1 MKKILRIV
9 NAITIGSKFK
19 TAVLWFYILSIV
31 IILDAY
37 IGLKPHIQ
45 HYFGTVGLFV
55 GKLLAVY
62 YGILIARIGGE
73 YLQDFMNK
81 NIGDLKDE
89 DAE

>member
-1 MKKILRIV
+1 MKKILRII
-9 NAITIGSKFK
+9 NAITIGFKFK

-31 IILDAY
+31 IIIDSCV
-37 IGLKPHIQ
+37 GLKPYIQ
-45 HYFGTVGLFV
+45 QYFGIVGLFV
-55 GKLLAVY
+55 GKLLAAY